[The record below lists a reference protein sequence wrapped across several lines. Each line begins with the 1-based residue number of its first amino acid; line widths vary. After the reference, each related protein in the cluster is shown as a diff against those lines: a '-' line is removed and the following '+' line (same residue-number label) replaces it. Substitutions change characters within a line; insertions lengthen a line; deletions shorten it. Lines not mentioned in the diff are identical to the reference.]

1 MSYWIKLFSDGT
13 QEKGT
18 DTNIARGK
26 ASWSK
31 GRLASM
37 IGAALK
43 FGGRS
48 VTLQGQGPY
57 WQKDTFIA
65 SENTLERIARQ
76 IGKKI
81 HQEDVGWIRLRDR
94 GHNVFTIVI
103 DKERHP
109 LSTLQVEP
117 RHIRSYLVA
126 TISNL
131 GVVKLTVEKNFHV

>member
-37 IGAALK
+37 IAAVLK
-43 FGGRS
+43 FGRKS
-48 VTLQGQGPY
+48 IVLQGQGPY
-57 WQKDTFIA
+57 WQKDMAVSDGSTHQ
-65 SENTLERIARQ
+65 RVARQ

-81 HQEDVGWIRLRDR
+81 HHEDIGWARLHNR
-94 GHNVFTIVI
+94 GHDVFTIVI

-109 LSTLQVEP
+109 LSVLHIKQ
-117 RHIRSYLVA
+117 RHVGFYLVA
-126 TISNL
+126 TISNSGAL
-131 GVVKLTVEKNFHV
+131 KLTVETNFHV